1 MIPLYASLYE
11 FVFANQTLI
20 FIPFEMYVVIYECNL
35 SSIEERATAA
45 TWVDDDE
52 VADNVEAT
60 GVYFNE
66 RNLSECLWKKQIRQH
81 QTKSI
86 PEI

>member
-1 MIPLYASLYE
+1 MCSISCLHSWPFLNRMIPLYASLYE

-45 TWVDDDE
+45 T
-52 VADNVEAT
+52 
-60 GVYFNE
+60 
-66 RNLSECLWKKQIRQH
+66 
-81 QTKSI
+81 
-86 PEI
+86 